1 MSSIRKHVA
10 RKVVTLAADVPCRE
24 AARLMVEKKIG
35 SIGIRE
41 DGRLTGLVTER
52 DLVAAVVASGG
63 DGTLPVGKA
72 ARALP
77 RVSPEAT
84 EAECAELMR
93 THTTR
98 HLLVEESGE
107 VVGLVSMRDI
117 IALMLDEKQFVIE
130 QLNTYISGR

>member
-1 MSSIRKHVA
+1 MSSIRKHVV

-35 SIGIRE
+35 SIGIRV
-41 DGRLTGLVTER
+41 DGQLTGLVTER
-52 DLVAAVVASGG
+52 DLIAAVVAKGG
-63 DGTLPVGKA
+63 DGSLPVGAA

-77 RVSPEAT
+77 RVTPEAT
-84 EAECAELMR
+84 ETECAALMR
-93 THTTR
+93 DHTTR
-98 HLLVEESGE
+98 HLLVEEEGE
-107 VVGLVSMRDI
+107 VVGVVSMRDI